1 LFTYRLLAL
10 FSGPENDGYLDRNGF
25 RGHHR
30 ISTMMTFW
38 FAERVMSQTVL
49 APVQTKILEVPV
61 SQPEVARRS
70 CRGAEILVR
79 GLIKNGVDKI
89 FGLPGGAV
97 LHIYDELWRFRDEI
111 THYLVRHEQGAVHA
125 AEGYA
130 RATGKVGVALVTS
143 GPGATNAVTGIATA
157 YMDSIPLVVITG
169 QVPSTMIGTDAFQE
183 VDTFGVTL
191 PIVKHSYLVRDVR
204 DLEAII
210 DEAFAIARS
219 GKPGPVVID
228 VPKDITGQIC
238 NESRKLHDDFL
249 FDETPEFLD
258 RSKIETVV
266 EKLLGAKRPVFYV
279 GGGIVTGDAADELMQ
294 VVEKLAVPVTPTL
307 MGLGGFPTAHPQS
320 LGMLGM
326 HGTYSANT
334 AIAECDLLF
343 AVGVRFDDRVT
354 GKLATFAPNA
364 EIIHIDIDPANIGK
378 NKNPH
383 LSVVADAKTALQ
395 TIRKV
400 LDETDAAVLEASR
413 VSRSEW
419 WQRIEEWKDSVP
431 LVCERSETEIKPQM
445 LIEELHRVTNG
456 DAVIVT
462 DVGQHQMWAAQF
474 YPVKYARQFLT
485 SGGLG
490 TMGFGLP
497 AAMGAQLACPEK
509 QVVAVVGD
517 GGFQMTNQ
525 EIITAIQYGIPLKV
539 VIMNNGYLGM
549 VRQWQEMFYD
559 RAYSEV
565 DLSVSPDFVK
575 LAEAYG
581 ALGLRAE
588 KPGELTEVLE
598 RGLNFA
604 GVAIM
609 DIVVSKEENVFPIV
623 PAGGNA
629 RDMILK

>member
-1 LFTYRLLAL
+1 MLDTAARATAV
-10 FSGPENDGYLDRNGF
+10 ENYAGSSVEPADRS
-25 RGHHR
+25 
-30 ISTMMTFW
+30 I
-38 FAERVMSQTVL
+38 
-49 APVQTKILEVPV
+49 
-61 SQPEVARRS
+61 
-70 CRGAEILVR
+70 RGAEILVR

-97 LHIYDELWRFRDEI
+97 LHIYDELWRYRDSI

-169 QVPSTMIGTDAFQE
+169 QVATTMIGTDAFQE
-183 VDTFGVTL
+183 VDTFGITI
-191 PIVKHSYLVRDVR
+191 PIVKHSYLVRNVAELEDVVN
-204 DLEAII
+204 
-210 DEAFAIARS
+210 EAFHLAIS

-228 VPKDITGQIC
+228 IPKDVTAQMSEYRDDGASGFYFTDEVPLLDLDALDAAV
-238 NESRKLHDDFL
+238 NKLMN
-249 FDETPEFLD
+249 
-258 RSKIETVV
+258 
-266 EKLLGAKRPVFYV
+266 AKRPVFYV
-279 GGGIVTGDAADELMQ
+279 GGGVVTGDASNALMR
-294 VVEKLAVPVTPTL
+294 VVERLGMPVTPTL
-307 MGLGGFPTAHPQS
+307 MGLGGFPTAHPQC

-326 HGTYSANT
+326 HGTYSANM
-334 AIAECDLLF
+334 AVAESDLLI

-354 GKLATFAPNA
+354 GKLNTFAPNA
-364 EIIHIDIDPANIGK
+364 EVIHIDIDASNVGK
-378 NKNPH
+378 LRKPQI
-383 LSVVADAKTALQ
+383 SIVVDAKVALEAIGQ
-395 TIRKV
+395 RLEAKDWGSDRLHPWWSQIR
-400 LDETDAAVLEASR
+400 EWQAAV
-413 VSRSEW
+413 
-419 WQRIEEWKDSVP
+419 P
-431 LVCERSETEIKPQM
+431 LACEYSQDEIKPQQV
-445 LIEELHRVTNG
+445 IETLHEVTNG

-474 YPVKYARQFLT
+474 YPCKRSRQFLT

-497 AAMGAQLACPEK
+497 AAMGAQIALPDS

-525 EIITAIQYGIPLKV
+525 EIITAIQYNVPLKV
-539 VIMNNGYLGM
+539 LIMNNGYLGM

-565 DLSVSPDFVK
+565 DLSISPDFVK

-581 ALGLRAE
+581 AKGLRAS
-588 KPGELTEVLE
+588 KPTELRDVLRE
-598 RGLNFA
+598 GLEFN

-623 PAGGNA
+623 PAGGESRN
-629 RDMILK
+629 MILK

>member
-1 LFTYRLLAL
+1 
-10 FSGPENDGYLDRNGF
+10 
-25 RGHHR
+25 
-30 ISTMMTFW
+30 MTSVANVSAVSKDFVPAK
-38 FAERVMSQTVL
+38 AEEVSKP
-49 APVQTKILEVPV
+49 AP
-61 SQPEVARRS
+61 
-70 CRGAEILVR
+70 RGAEIVVR
-79 GLIKNGVDKI
+79 GLIKNGVDTI

-97 LHIYDELWRFRDEI
+97 LHIYDEIWRFRDEV

-157 YMDSIPLVVITG
+157 YMDSIPLVVISG

-191 PIVKHSYLVRDVR
+191 PIVKHSYLVKDVR

-210 DEAFAIARS
+210 DEAFQIAKS

-228 VPKDITGQIC
+228 IPKDITAHLC
-238 NESRKLHDDFL
+238 DDPRKIHAEYL
-249 FDETPEFLD
+249 FEHKENLIDEAKLEL
-258 RSKIETVV
+258 VV
-266 EKLLGAKRPVFYV
+266 EKLINAKQPVFYV
-279 GGGIVTGDAADELMQ
+279 GGGVVTADAADELMR
-294 VVEKLAVPVTPTL
+294 VVETLQVPVTPTL
-307 MGLGGFPTAHPQS
+307 MGLGGFPSAHELS

-326 HGTYSANT
+326 HGRYAANM
-334 AIAECDLLF
+334 AVSESDLLI

-364 EIIHIDIDPANIGK
+364 EIIHIDIDPSNIGK
-378 NKNPH
+378 IKKAH
-383 LSVVADAKTALQ
+383 VSLVADAKTALGK
-395 TIRKV
+395 IAEK
-400 LDETDAAVLEASR
+400 LEKSDETKVSNGKQNREDWWGKLNEWRDAAPFSC
-413 VSRSEW
+413 
-419 WQRIEEWKDSVP
+419 DY
-431 LVCERSETEIKPQM
+431 SETEIKPQQ

-456 DAVIVT
+456 EAIIVT

-474 YPVKYARQFLT
+474 YPFKRVRQWLT

-497 AAMGAQLACPEK
+497 AAMGAQLACPEH

-525 EIITAIQYGIPLKV
+525 EIITAIQYNIPLKV
-539 VIMNNGYLGM
+539 IIMNNGYLGM

-565 DLSVSPDFVK
+565 DLSISPDFVK

-581 ALGLRAE
+581 AQGLRAE
-588 KPGELTEVLE
+588 KPEDLRKVLE
-598 RGLNFA
+598 EGLSFK
-604 GVAIM
+604 GVTIF
-609 DIVVSKEENVFPIV
+609 DIVVSKEENVFPII
-623 PAGGNA
+623 PAGQDTRN
-629 RDMILK
+629 MILK